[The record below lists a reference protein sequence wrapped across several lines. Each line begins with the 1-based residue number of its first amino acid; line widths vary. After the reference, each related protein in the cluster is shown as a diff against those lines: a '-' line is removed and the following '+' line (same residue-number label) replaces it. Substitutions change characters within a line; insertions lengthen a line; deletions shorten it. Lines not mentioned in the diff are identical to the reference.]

1 MANRASPTANSKTMN
16 HQVSMVTGGEEDI
29 LDCFRYDGIGYLV
42 GFHGCGTIV
51 PSVLLQLIRVAL
63 SWTITTVNLSH
74 FLWGNHLQGLL
85 RDGYLHSVKSNLQIV
100 LKIVS
105 NSFLPLFHRG

>member
-51 PSVLLQLIRVAL
+51 PSDYC
-63 SWTITTVNLSH
+63 S
-74 FLWGNHLQGLL
+74 
-85 RDGYLHSVKSNLQIV
+85 
-100 LKIVS
+100 
-105 NSFLPLFHRG
+105 